1 MALVECPDCNGKISS
16 SAPNCLHCG
25 RPMAL
30 FSKKA
35 VQVQRKGGKYEF
47 AGFLLILVG
56 MAACY
61 ISATLG
67 ATSITIGFVIFLIGR
82 FM

>member
-1 MALVECPDCNGKISS
+1 
-16 SAPNCLHCG
+16 
-25 RPMAL
+25 MAL